1 MIIRFRLATIG
12 GVCGELK
19 RLYRTC
25 HDAKMTW
32 QDAYAAAR
40 ILREIRHCIEG
51 SELEA
56 PIAAIEQALGRRAP
70 VPRGTGHGYRVPG
83 NGNGHDLHS

>member
-1 MIIRFRLATIG
+1 MTIRFRLASIG
-12 GVCGELK
+12 GVAGELR
-19 RLYRTC
+19 RLYRMC

-32 QDAYAAAR
+32 QDAYAASR
-40 ILREIRHCIEG
+40 ILREIRTCIEG

-56 PIAAIEQALGRRAP
+56 RIAAIEQALGRRAP
-70 VPRGTGHGYRVPG
+70 GTGYHAPG